1 MHFKASSVK
10 PVLPTHLA
18 LKVSFDQSL
27 SSECHLQVM
36 YFVQEHLMN
45 TGNYIFFNLFIF
57 LNSGPLSFTAFIC
70 FVGFRVFS
78 VYKNTL
84 FHIHYAYLT
93 VYICM
98 IKPGI
103 GKLCVSTTY
112 LHHCFN
118 KLCLIVVFGT
128 SLLKIL
134 LNLLLL
140 HHPDPT

>member
-10 PVLPTHLA
+10 PVLPARQA
-18 LKVSFDQSL
+18 LKVSFDQSFIFRMPRPGTSDEHREL
-27 SSECHLQVM
+27 
-36 YFVQEHLMN
+36 YF
-45 TGNYIFFNLFIF
+45 F

-78 VYKNTL
+78 VYKDAL

-112 LHHCFN
+112 LHHCFG

-128 SLLKIL
+128 CLL
-134 LNLLLL
+134 
-140 HHPDPT
+140 

>member
-1 MHFKASSVK
+1 
-10 PVLPTHLA
+10 
-18 LKVSFDQSL
+18 
-27 SSECHLQVM
+27 
-36 YFVQEHLMN
+36 MN
-45 TGNYIFFNLFIF
+45 TGNYIF

-78 VYKNTL
+78 VYKDAL

-112 LHHCFN
+112 LHHCFG

-128 SLLKIL
+128 CLR
-134 LNLLLL
+134 
-140 HHPDPT
+140 